1 MQFSFLFFAVLML
14 KLRTSRLLGKGFT
27 TWVKP
32 PACKNVL
39 TAEIRRWSTKE
50 GPE

>member
-27 TWVKP
+27 T
-32 PACKNVL
+32 
-39 TAEIRRWSTKE
+39 
-50 GPE
+50 